1 MKNKLKITI
10 FIIALVLSTSVFAQA
25 KKPSLMIFPATTWMN
40 AKGYFTWVDDQ
51 GTKKQ
56 SWDYQR
62 AFDTDKELKTVITA
76 IEGLMKSRGFPIDN
90 LGSAMQSNA
99 EQTALNNVDINKT
112 GGVIAESPRD
122 KLLKTAKPD
131 IIIEIDWT
139 VYHEGG
145 KNSINLVLAGKES
158 GTNKTIATAPPGT
171 SQPSFSSDITN
182 LVSEAILDKIDN
194 FNAQLQA
201 HFDDMFANGKEIT
214 LNIKV
219 WDNSQKKLNDE
230 INDEG
235 DLLKDDLK
243 KWVAQNTVKGRFTLS
258 QSSPNFMSFTQVRI
272 PLFDADGVAFDAD
285 AFATNLRKHIRK
297 TYKIPSESNAIG
309 LGIAEVAI
317 GVTR

>member
-1 MKNKLKITI
+1 MKYKQII
-10 FIIALVLSTSVFAQA
+10 IGAIALILANSVFSQA

-40 AKGYFTWVDDQ
+40 AKGYYTWVDDQ

-56 SWDYQR
+56 IWDYQR
-62 AFDTDKELKTVITA
+62 AFDTNKELKAVITA
-76 IEGLMKSRGFPIDN
+76 IEGLMVSRGFPIEN

-99 EQTALNNVDINKT
+99 EQAALNNVDINKT
-112 GGVIAESPRD
+112 GGGIAESPRD
-122 KLLKTAKPD
+122 KFLKTAKPD

-139 VYHEGG
+139 VYREGG
-145 KNSINLVLAGKES
+145 NNSINLVLVGKEA
-158 GTNKTIATAPPGT
+158 GTNKTIATSPPGT
-171 SQPSFSSDITN
+171 SQPSLSGDLTKLIN
-182 LVSEAILDKIDN
+182 EAILDKIDN

-201 HFDDMFANGKEIT
+201 RFDDMFANGKEIS

-219 WDNSQKKLNDE
+219 WDNSPKKLNDE
-230 INDEG
+230 INDDG

-285 AFATNLRKHIRK
+285 AFATNLRKYIRK

-309 LGIAEVAI
+309 LGFAEVVI
-317 GVTR
+317 GGTR